1 MDDYTLEFDQVSNSS
16 KTTFKANQSDFGTA
30 TNITITPSL
39 RAVSQKKSA
48 RSLSKR
54 VYQTVP
60 YIPYVQKLQALILD
74 PNYQKM
80 TVKQIQDENSQ
91 LNDKIKA
98 LNKELSKYSDK
109 KQDHQAKNINSNKYE
124 QQSVMSNASK
134 QSSRSLNPKY
144 YNLDTEIINTDKI
157 IQKLRAENNRLQQRE
172 QLVME
177 PKYMN
182 DIKNQIQAAQK
193 VIQTYKQNINKLQQ
207 QKKEIENQLQDF
219 NRRNGVSAEV
229 KKTHG
234 IKMEISIFDTK
245 TVEANNRLQK
255 IQEDMAHNNNVMK
268 EKNKI
273 FDELCQ
279 KAKQLNVPIYQ
290 QKQKEMQEQDKR
302 MHLKKLREKIQINEK
317 NMETIEKQLRIR
329 EDEMK
334 KDIISIKRKSKDV
347 DDDIWLKDRDISI
360 QVKELNQLMEEAGIE
375 KLQQVNN
382 LVEQNQDGSQ
392 RLDTQSKEL
401 DEDIKVEDN
410 LDIKNTT
417 FTIIRKQPSSSQQ
430 SRRNHLNSP
439 KSRSIQRD
447 KEDKDVKPKFSHLME
462 YKRKGS
468 HNTTDQQQDISMNNQ
483 SKHLESLEVN
493 ENDTCLISKP
503 KFIIKK
509 MKKSDD
515 DQNKENFGY
524 LKVHEQSY
532 IPKGSQDH
540 TQQTNNTNQKNEANI
555 SKAAN
560 GIALKK
566 DGDDNSDFS
575 DTPNKKSISIKQDQ
589 KKEAID
595 QEDSSQNWKP
605 TFNFRSRS
613 NNQRKSIN
621 EQKQEQDSLFK
632 EVNSSKN
639 INQQHNIS
647 QNNFNYHK
655 QTQQNDQQ
663 QLNGRV
669 LANKQDLFPKI
680 DEKIDSKQPSTQV
693 EDKTSNQ
700 VDDGYSFVPRR
711 VQRNRGVASYTNDT
725 YMPSIL
731 QSDYNQSQNTPNT
744 LTKSNRSN
752 LDNLNLFDEKVQS
765 KQENKQ
771 LSNQQNNS
779 SEQNNTF
786 QAQPTVS
793 RNRGGGA
800 GGAPYLMSQENNP
813 FNNQKPQEQSNFY
826 NPTFGSQQ
834 NNNIEKKYGE
844 VVTAN
849 QQGLNTNQSNHS
861 QDTNQQPKTFNFAA
875 KKLLQP
881 PESDQNKNQNNIISQ
896 QKPTEQNVNEQAQK
910 NNQVQDKEIKKP
922 KVQEGVMFLGPNER
936 LRRPQNKPRENIT
949 QKRNIF
955 DENSSP
961 DNQITFQVKDLTQMP
976 KKDLQESVRLNP
988 IHKQENINFFDENKQ
1003 DGHESD
1009 GLDFLKQE
1017 NKPKVNYDEDD
1028 DYAFYKNKKDDM
1040 KGKKL
1045 LIGQKQPQNN
1055 DKKIKELAQKAQ
1067 NADLF
1072 GELGI

>member
-1 MDDYTLEFDQVSNSS
+1 MDDYALEFDQVSNSS
-16 KTTFKANQSDFGTA
+16 KTTYKANQSEYGTA
-30 TNITITPSL
+30 TNITITPRV

-54 VYQTVP
+54 VYQPVP

-74 PNYQKM
+74 SNYQKM
-80 TVKQIQDENSQ
+80 SIKQIQDENSQ

-109 KQDHQAKNINSNKYE
+109 KQDNQAKNINSNKHE
-124 QQSVMSNASK
+124 QHSVMSNMSR

-144 YNLDTEIINTDKI
+144 YNLDTEIINTEKI
-157 IQKLRAENNRLQQRE
+157 IQKLRSENNRLQQRE
-172 QLVME
+172 QLIME
-177 PKYMN
+177 PKYLN
-182 DIKNQIQAAQK
+182 DIKNQIQAAQR

-207 QKKEIENQLQDF
+207 QKKEIENQLQDI
-219 NRRNGVSAEV
+219 NRRNGVPAEV

-317 NMETIEKQLRIR
+317 NMETMEKQLRVR

-334 KDIISIKRKSKDV
+334 KDIISLKRKSKDI

-382 LVEQNQDGSQ
+382 LVEQNQDCSQ
-392 RLDTQSKEL
+392 RLNTQSKEL
-401 DEDIKVEDN
+401 DEDIKVEDH
-410 LDIKNTT
+410 LDVKNTT
-417 FTIIRKQPSSSQQ
+417 FTIIRKQQSSSQQ
-430 SRRNHLNSP
+430 SRRNGLNSP
-439 KSRSIQRD
+439 KSRNMQRD
-447 KEDKDVKPKFSHLME
+447 REDKDVKPKFSHLME
-462 YKRKGS
+462 YKRKDS
-468 HNTTDQQQDISMNNQ
+468 HNTADNQQDISVSNQ
-483 SKHLESLEVN
+483 SKHIESQEMN
-493 ENDTCLISKP
+493 ENDTSLISKP

-515 DQNKENFGY
+515 DQNKENIGY
-524 LKVHEQSY
+524 LKIHEQSY
-532 IPKGSQDH
+532 IPKGGQDR
-540 TQQTNNTNQKNEANI
+540 TQQDSNSNHKKEANV
-555 SKAAN
+555 SN

-575 DTPNKKSISIKQDQ
+575 DTPDKKSHIKIKQDQ
-589 KKEAID
+589 KKEEIG
-595 QEDSSQNWKP
+595 EDGSTQNQKP
-605 TFNFRSRS
+605 TFNFRSKS
-613 NNQRKSIN
+613 NNQRKSTN
-621 EQKQEQDSLFK
+621 EQKQEQDNLFK
-632 EVNSSKN
+632 EVNSSQN
-639 INQQHNIS
+639 TNQQPNIS
-647 QNNFNYHK
+647 QNNLNYNN
-655 QTQQNDQQ
+655 QTNHNEQQ
-663 QLNGRV
+663 QINGKA
-669 LANKQDLFPKI
+669 LPNKQDLFPKI
-680 DEKIDSKQPSTQV
+680 DEKIDSNKPSIQV
-693 EDKTSNQ
+693 EEKNSKKEE
-700 VDDGYSFVPRR
+700 DGYSFVPRR
-711 VQRNRGVASYTNDT
+711 VQRNRGVASYTNDS

-731 QSDYNQSQNTPNT
+731 QNDQNQSQNTPNT
-744 LTKSNRSN
+744 ITKSNRSN
-752 LDNLNLFDEKVQS
+752 LDNPNLFDEKVQS

-771 LSNQQNNS
+771 LSNQLNNS
-779 SEQNNTF
+779 SEQNSIF
-786 QAQPTVS
+786 QAQPTVT

-800 GGAPYLMSQENNP
+800 GGAPYLMSQENNV
-813 FNNQKPQEQSNFY
+813 FSTQKPQEQSSFY
-826 NPTFGSQQ
+826 NPTFGGQQ
-834 NNNIEKKYGE
+834 NNNSEKREVG

-849 QQGLNTNQSNHS
+849 QQRLSTNQSNHS
-861 QDTNQQPKTFNFAA
+861 QDTSQQPKTFNFAA

-881 PESDQNKNQNNIISQ
+881 AESDQSKNQNNSISQ

-910 NNQVQDKEIKKP
+910 NSQVQDKEIKKP
-922 KVQEGVMFLGPNER
+922 KAQEEVVFLGPNDR
-936 LRRPQNKPRENIT
+936 LRRPQNKPRENTT

-955 DENSSP
+955 DENGSSN
-961 DNQITFQVKDLTQMP
+961 NQITFQVKDLTEAP

-988 IHKQENINFFDENKQ
+988 VHKQENINFFDENKQ

-1009 GLDFLKQE
+1009 GLDFLKQQ

-1028 DYAFYKNKKDDM
+1028 DYAFSKNKKDDS

-1045 LIGQKQPQNN
+1045 LIGQKPTQNN
-1055 DKKIKELAQKAQ
+1055 DQKIKELAQKAQ

>member
-1 MDDYTLEFDQVSNSS
+1 MDDYTLEFDQVSISS
-16 KTTFKANQSDFGTA
+16 KTTYKANQSDYGTA
-30 TNITITPSL
+30 TNITITP
-39 RAVSQKKSA
+39 RTRTVSQKKSA

-54 VYQTVP
+54 VYQPVP

-74 PNYQKM
+74 SNYQKL
-80 TVKQIQDENSQ
+80 TIKQIQDENSQ

-98 LNKELSKYSDK
+98 LNKELSKYSEK
-109 KQDHQAKNINSNKYE
+109 KQDHLVKNINSNKLE
-124 QQSVMSNASK
+124 QQSVMSSASR

-172 QLVME
+172 QLIME

-182 DIKNQIQAAQK
+182 DIKSQIQAAQK

-207 QKKEIENQLQDF
+207 QKKEIENQLQDI
-219 NRRNGVSAEV
+219 NRRNGIPAEV

-245 TVEANNRLQK
+245 IVEANNRLQK

-317 NMETIEKQLRIR
+317 NMETMEKQLRVR

-334 KDIISIKRKSKDV
+334 KDVIQLKRKSKDI
-347 DDDIWLKDRDISI
+347 DDDIWLKDRDIAI

-382 LVEQNQDGSQ
+382 LVEQEKDSSQ
-392 RLDTQSKEL
+392 ILNTQSKEL
-401 DEDIKVEDN
+401 DEDIKLEDN

-430 SRRNHLNSP
+430 SKRSGLHSP

-447 KEDKDVKPKFSHLME
+447 REEKDVKPKFSHLME
-462 YKRKGS
+462 YKRKDS
-468 HNTTDQQQDISMNNQ
+468 SNTADQQHDVSVSNQ
-483 SKHLESLEVN
+483 SKHIESQEMN
-493 ENDTCLISKP
+493 ENDISLISKP

-509 MKKSDD
+509 MKKSED
-515 DQNKENFGY
+515 DQNKENIGY
-524 LKVHEQSY
+524 LKIHEQSY
-532 IPKGSQDH
+532 VPKGGQDH
-540 TQQTNNTNQKNEANI
+540 TQQANNTNQKSDANI
-555 SKAAN
+555 SKIVN

-566 DGDDNSDFS
+566 DGDDNSDLS
-575 DTPNKKSISIKQDQ
+575 DTPIKKNIQAKQDQ
-589 KKEAID
+589 KKEVIGD
-595 QEDSSQNWKP
+595 DEVNQSQKP

-613 NNQRKSIN
+613 SNQRKSIN
-621 EQKQEQDSLFK
+621 EQKQDQDSLFK
-632 EVNSSKN
+632 EVNTSKN
-639 INQQHNIS
+639 VNQQQNIS
-647 QNNFNYHK
+647 QNNLNNHN
-655 QTQQNDQQ
+655 QIHENEQQ
-663 QLNGRV
+663 QINVRV
-669 LANKQDLFPKI
+669 SANKQDSFPKI
-680 DEKIDSKQPSTQV
+680 DQKVDSKIPNSQV
-693 EDKTSNQ
+693 EDKTSKQ
-700 VDDGYSFVPRR
+700 EDEGYSFVPRR

-731 QSDYNQSQNTPNT
+731 QNDQTQNTPNT
-744 LTKSNRSN
+744 IAKSNRSN
-752 LDNLNLFDEKVQS
+752 LDNLFDDKAQS

-771 LSNQQNNS
+771 LSNQQNNIS
-779 SEQNNTF
+779 DQNNNY
-786 QAQPTVS
+786 QAQPILS

-800 GGAPYLMSQENNP
+800 GGAPYLMSQENNS
-813 FNNQKPQEQSNFY
+813 FNIQKPQEPSNFY
-826 NPTFGSQQ
+826 NPTFGGQQ
-834 NNNIEKKYGE
+834 SNNIEKRDGG

-849 QQGLNTNQSNHS
+849 QQRLNTNQSS
-861 QDTNQQPKTFNFAA
+861 DSRDANQQPKTFNFAA
-875 KKLLQP
+875 KKLLQS
-881 PESDQNKNQNNIISQ
+881 PESDQNKNQNDMIPQ
-896 QKPTEQNVNEQAQK
+896 QKPTEQNVNQK
-910 NNQVQDKEIKKP
+910 SQTNNKVEDKEMKKP
-922 KVQEGVMFLGPNER
+922 KVQEEVVFLGPNDR
-936 LRRPQNKPRENIT
+936 LRRPQNKPRENTT

-955 DENSSP
+955 DENSSSN
-961 DNQITFQVKDLTQMP
+961 NQITFQVKDLTEAP

-1017 NKPKVNYDEDD
+1017 NKPKVNYDDDD
-1028 DYAFYKNKKDDM
+1028 DYTFSKNKKDDS
-1040 KGKKL
+1040 KSKKL
-1045 LIGQKQPQNN
+1045 QIGQKPAQNN
-1055 DKKIKELAQKAQ
+1055 DQKIKELAQKAQ